1 MNNFF
6 GIDRIKGE
14 SDWEFCWRC
23 IVAKIERQIDCD
35 WQEIIDE
42 FQLGCHIDTL
52 RKSVNVGAFSAYKVA
67 QFYEEKLLNLPKNE
81 ESSAEKEIENKKRQ
95 LQIERQMLKDE
106 RTNLNRLLRTEA
118 RWNAIVEMLEEKVE
132 KYEYEP
138 TDYMLSHKY
147 APSKAEACVL
157 LSDWHIGSDF
167 ETFINSF
174 NINIA
179 KVRINYLKESVIEYC
194 ELHKVNTLH
203 IEMLGDLV
211 SGIIHLNN
219 RLQNSENIISQIVLT
234 SELLGEF
241 IRDLSRTVPHIKLIY
256 CVGNHGRVNA
266 DVKESISE
274 ENFEYLIKYYLTIK
288 LENIPNI
295 EWLDNEVTH
304 EMCFFTLDNGRTIAS
319 CHGHR
324 EKRGS
329 YKFSVKNLTD
339 FSEQYRVDE
348 VHMGHFHNFQIIN
361 NVIVNGSL
369 MGCDEYAQ
377 NFKYHAQPSQTLRV
391 YDEKGNVISYEII
404 LN

>member
-147 APSKAEACVL
+147 APGKAEACVL

-174 NINIA
+174 NITNW
-179 KVRINYLKESVIEYC
+179 NL
-194 ELHKVNTLH
+194 
-203 IEMLGDLV
+203 
-211 SGIIHLNN
+211 LN
-219 RLQNSENIISQIVLT
+219 
-234 SELLGEF
+234 
-241 IRDLSRTVPHIKLIY
+241 
-256 CVGNHGRVNA
+256 
-266 DVKESISE
+266 
-274 ENFEYLIKYYLTIK
+274 
-288 LENIPNI
+288 
-295 EWLDNEVTH
+295 
-304 EMCFFTLDNGRTIAS
+304 
-319 CHGHR
+319 
-324 EKRGS
+324 
-329 YKFSVKNLTD
+329 
-339 FSEQYRVDE
+339 
-348 VHMGHFHNFQIIN
+348 
-361 NVIVNGSL
+361 
-369 MGCDEYAQ
+369 
-377 NFKYHAQPSQTLRV
+377 
-391 YDEKGNVISYEII
+391 
-404 LN
+404 